1 MCQQSEVLMKVDW
14 EKEIAFQVA
23 QCKGLFHGIGRD
35 IRMTLAL
42 MCIVMPPV
50 FAMLLIFD
58 LMFKMW

>member
-1 MCQQSEVLMKVDW
+1 MKVDW

-23 QCKGLFHGIGRD
+23 QGKGMYHGIGKD

-42 MCIVMPPV
+42 MAVVIPPI
-50 FAMLLIFD
+50 FAMLLVFD